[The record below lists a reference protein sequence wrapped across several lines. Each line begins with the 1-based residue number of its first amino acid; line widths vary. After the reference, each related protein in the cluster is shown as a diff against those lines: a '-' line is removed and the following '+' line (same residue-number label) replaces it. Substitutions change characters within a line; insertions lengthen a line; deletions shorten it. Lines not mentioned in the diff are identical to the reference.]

1 MKEAFIQ
8 LLKNLA
14 DLIKV
19 KTILSIS
26 VIATICILTYQGVIQ
41 PTEFMVIAS
50 AIITYYFTKKEY

>member
-26 VIATICILTYQGVIQ
+26 VIATICILTYKGVIQ
-41 PTEFMVIAS
+41 VTEFMVIAS
-50 AIITYYFTKKEY
+50 AIITYYFNKKEY